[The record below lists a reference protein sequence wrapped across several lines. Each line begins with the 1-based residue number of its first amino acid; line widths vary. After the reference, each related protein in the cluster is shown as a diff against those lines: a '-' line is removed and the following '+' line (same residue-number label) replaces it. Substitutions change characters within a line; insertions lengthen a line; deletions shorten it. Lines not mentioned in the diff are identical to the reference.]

1 MFFDIIIQ
9 LEWRVLMFLKRI
21 ELQGF
26 KSFADKT
33 VIQFDQ
39 DITGIVGP
47 NGCGKSNV
55 NDAIRWVLG
64 EQSVKSLRSG
74 TNMSDIIFSGSE
86 YRKPVNMARVTLVF
100 DNSTRVFDSDFDEI
114 EITRQIL
121 RANNEAGYFINKTPC
136 RLKDINDLVMDTGL
150 GKDSLSII
158 TQGNISS
165 FADAKPE
172 DRRSLFE
179 EAAGVAKYKKRK
191 KVSLSKL
198 EQTKENLDRLQ
209 DILDELER
217 QIGPLEKQAKKAEKY
232 ISLREK
238 LSKIEISVLVEDIDQ
253 YNEKINQINKEL
265 FDIQAMHTSENAEL
279 LKQETRLESIR
290 KEMYALDKQINE
302 LQGKY
307 TKAMEENYQLERRK
321 IEQDE
326 KRKYMLKVADKK
338 ARQKEIQAMLEE
350 ARFEYQDRHQRLM
363 QTQQDLNNRRN
374 IVNDLKTKISKAR
387 YESDQ
392 ANNILTQL
400 QNRRQVLENMM
411 KQPFAHQQ
419 GVRSV
424 MQAKNSLSGVYGV
437 VSELLIAHADKALA
451 VNAALGGSIYQ
462 IITKNEADARNAIS
476 FLKRNRSGRATFLP
490 LSVCHPRK
498 MNEQVITIAST
509 SPGFLGFASECVDC
523 KEIFDP
529 VKERLLGNV
538 IVVDTLQNANETAKR
553 LRYAYKIVTL
563 DGDIVHTG
571 GSMTGGVTKNQSTP
585 VTMRQELDTINSKIE
600 GQKIKA
606 NSCLNETDI
615 LTQKLQKE
623 NDAIVTLQI
632 ELAKLENIY
641 ATKKAKYDSIL
652 AEYQELGVDI
662 EENAELAQDDL
673 VVQMSKMHA
682 VLDSLSLKI
691 QSLRQ
696 SRFDKGNDAEQLE
709 NQIRLVRRE
718 MNSKQSQIHNYEME
732 IVKVKTQL
740 ENALNRLSTDYEMT
754 YEYALTKKEDVE
766 IESAKEEVI
775 QLRQSISRLGNVNLD
790 APNEYKEVKERF
802 DFMTSQKEDL
812 EKASQQ
818 ILAAIDEM
826 DQTMISQFTD
836 MFNKINAELDGVF
849 KAMFGGGR
857 ASLSMVDPDDVLNTG
872 IDIDVQPPGKMVKN
886 IQTFSGG
893 EKALIAIS
901 VLFAILK
908 ARTMPLCI
916 FDEVEAALD
925 QANVERFARYLSHY
939 RGQSQFIAVTH
950 RPGTMEQCDTLYGV
964 TMQKDGV
971 SKVLKV
977 QLKDAVHIAKEEE

>member
-1 MFFDIIIQ
+1 
-9 LEWRVLMFLKRI
+9 MFLKRI

-121 RANNEAGYFINKTPC
+121 RANNEASYFINKTPC

-191 KVSLSKL
+191 KISLSKL

-307 TKAMEENYQLERRK
+307 TNAMEENYQLERRK

-606 NSCLNETDI
+606 DSCLNETDI

-682 VLDSLSLKI
+682 VLDSLSLEI

-775 QLRQSISRLGNVNLD
+775 QLRQAISRLGNVNLD

-950 RPGTMEQCDTLYGV
+950 RPGTMEQCDALYGV

>member
-1 MFFDIIIQ
+1 
-9 LEWRVLMFLKRI
+9 MFLKRI

-121 RANNEAGYFINKTPC
+121 RANNEASYFINKTPC

-279 LKQETRLESIR
+279 LKQETRLENIR

-437 VSELLIAHADKALA
+437 VSELLIAHTDKALA

-623 NDAIVTLQI
+623 NDTIVTLQI

-682 VLDSLSLKI
+682 VLDSLSLEI

-775 QLRQSISRLGNVNLD
+775 QLRQAISRLGNVNLD
-790 APNEYKEVKERF
+790 APNEYKDVKERF

-826 DQTMISQFTD
+826 DQTMISQFTE

>member
-1 MFFDIIIQ
+1 
-9 LEWRVLMFLKRI
+9 MFLKRI

-121 RANNEAGYFINKTPC
+121 RANNEASYFINKTPC

-191 KVSLSKL
+191 KISLSKL

-232 ISLREK
+232 ISLRDK

-606 NSCLNETDI
+606 DSCLNETDI

-662 EENAELAQDDL
+662 EENVELAQDDL

-775 QLRQSISRLGNVNLD
+775 QLRQAISRLGNVNLD

>member
-1 MFFDIIIQ
+1 
-9 LEWRVLMFLKRI
+9 MFLKRI

-121 RANNEAGYFINKTPC
+121 RANNEASYFINKTPC

-191 KVSLSKL
+191 KISLSKL

-232 ISLREK
+232 ISLRDK

-279 LKQETRLESIR
+279 LKQETRLENIR

-374 IVNDLKTKISKAR
+374 IVNDLKAKISKAR

-498 MNEQVITIAST
+498 MNEQVIIIAST

-606 NSCLNETDI
+606 DSCLNETDI

-682 VLDSLSLKI
+682 VLDSLSLEI

-775 QLRQSISRLGNVNLD
+775 QLRQAISRLGNVNLD

>member
-1 MFFDIIIQ
+1 
-9 LEWRVLMFLKRI
+9 MFLKRI

-33 VIQFDQ
+33 VILFDQ

-121 RANNEAGYFINKTPC
+121 RANNEASYFINKTPC

-437 VSELLIAHADKALA
+437 VSELLIAHTDKALA

-623 NDAIVTLQI
+623 NDTIVTLQI

-682 VLDSLSLKI
+682 VLDSLSLEI

-775 QLRQSISRLGNVNLD
+775 QLRQAISRLGNINLD

-826 DQTMISQFTD
+826 DQTMISQFTE

>member
-1 MFFDIIIQ
+1 
-9 LEWRVLMFLKRI
+9 MFLKRI

-121 RANNEAGYFINKTPC
+121 RANNEASYFINKTPC

-191 KVSLSKL
+191 KISLSKL

-606 NSCLNETDI
+606 DSCLNETDI

-718 MNSKQSQIHNYEME
+718 MNFKQSQIHNYEME

-775 QLRQSISRLGNVNLD
+775 QLRQAISRLGNVNLD

-826 DQTMISQFTD
+826 DQTMISQFTE

>member
-1 MFFDIIIQ
+1 
-9 LEWRVLMFLKRI
+9 MFLKRI

-121 RANNEAGYFINKTPC
+121 RANNEASYFINKTPC

-232 ISLREK
+232 ISLRDK

-363 QTQQDLNNRRN
+363 QTQQDLNNRRS

-606 NSCLNETDI
+606 DSCLNETDI

-623 NDAIVTLQI
+623 KDAIVTLQI

-682 VLDSLSLKI
+682 VLDSLSLEI

-775 QLRQSISRLGNVNLD
+775 QLRQAISRLGNVNLD

>member
-1 MFFDIIIQ
+1 
-9 LEWRVLMFLKRI
+9 MFLKRI

-121 RANNEAGYFINKTPC
+121 RANNEASYFINKTPC

-191 KVSLSKL
+191 KISLSKL

-307 TKAMEENYQLERRK
+307 TNAMEENYQLERRK

-424 MQAKNSLSGVYGV
+424 MQAKISLSGVYGV

-606 NSCLNETDI
+606 DSCLNETDI

-682 VLDSLSLKI
+682 VLDSLSLEI

-775 QLRQSISRLGNVNLD
+775 QLRQAISRLGNVNLD

>member
-1 MFFDIIIQ
+1 
-9 LEWRVLMFLKRI
+9 MFLKRI

-121 RANNEAGYFINKTPC
+121 RANNEASYFINKTPC

-232 ISLREK
+232 ISLRDK

-253 YNEKINQINKEL
+253 YNDKINQINKEL

-279 LKQETRLESIR
+279 LKQENRLESIR

-326 KRKYMLKVADKK
+326 KRKYMLQVADKQ
-338 ARQKEIQAMLEE
+338 ARQKELQAMLEE

-392 ANNILTQL
+392 ANNILIQL

-437 VSELLIAHADKALA
+437 VSELLIAHTDKALA

-490 LSVCHPRK
+490 LSVCHSRK
-498 MNEQVITIAST
+498 MNEQVITVAST

-585 VTMRQELDTINSKIE
+585 VTMRQELETINSKIE

-606 NSCLNETDI
+606 DNCLDETEI

-662 EENAELAQDDL
+662 EDSGELAQDDL

-682 VLDSLSLKI
+682 VLDSLSLEI

-696 SRFDKGNDAEQLE
+696 TRFDKGNEAEQLE

-718 MNSKQSQIHNYEME
+718 MSSKQSQIHNYEME
-732 IVKVKTQL
+732 VVKIKTQL

-766 IESAKEEVI
+766 IERAKEEVI
-775 QLRQSISRLGNVNLD
+775 QLRQAISRLGNVNLD

-826 DQTMISQFTD
+826 DKTMISQFTE

-857 ASLSMVDPDDVLNTG
+857 ASLSMVDPEDVLNTG

-977 QLKDAVHIAKEEE
+977 QLKDAVHIAKEEK

>member
-1 MFFDIIIQ
+1 
-9 LEWRVLMFLKRI
+9 MFLKRI

-121 RANNEAGYFINKTPC
+121 RANNEASYFINKTPC

-279 LKQETRLESIR
+279 LKQETRLENIR

-374 IVNDLKTKISKAR
+374 IVNDLKMKISKAR

-682 VLDSLSLKI
+682 VLDSLSLEI

-775 QLRQSISRLGNVNLD
+775 QLRQAISRLGNVNLD
-790 APNEYKEVKERF
+790 APNEYKDVKERF

-826 DQTMISQFTD
+826 DQTMISQFTE

-977 QLKDAVHIAKEEE
+977 QLKDAVHIAKEEK

>member
-1 MFFDIIIQ
+1 
-9 LEWRVLMFLKRI
+9 MFLKRI

-121 RANNEAGYFINKTPC
+121 RANNEASYFINKTPC

-191 KVSLSKL
+191 KISLSKL

-606 NSCLNETDI
+606 DSCLNETDI

-623 NDAIVTLQI
+623 KDAIVTLQI

-682 VLDSLSLKI
+682 VLDSLSLEI

-775 QLRQSISRLGNVNLD
+775 QLRQAISRLGNVNLD
-790 APNEYKEVKERF
+790 APNEYKGVKERF

>member
-1 MFFDIIIQ
+1 
-9 LEWRVLMFLKRI
+9 MFLKRI

-121 RANNEAGYFINKTPC
+121 RANNEASYFINKTPC

-191 KVSLSKL
+191 KISLSKL

-232 ISLREK
+232 ISLRDK

-265 FDIQAMHTSENAEL
+265 FDIQAMHTSENVEL

-307 TKAMEENYQLERRK
+307 TNAMEENYQLERRK

-606 NSCLNETDI
+606 DSCLNETDI

-682 VLDSLSLKI
+682 VLDSLSLEI

-775 QLRQSISRLGNVNLD
+775 QLRQAISRLGNVNLD

>member
-1 MFFDIIIQ
+1 
-9 LEWRVLMFLKRI
+9 MFLKRI

-121 RANNEAGYFINKTPC
+121 RANNEASYFINKTPC

-191 KVSLSKL
+191 KISLSKL

-232 ISLREK
+232 ISLRDK

-279 LKQETRLESIR
+279 LKQETRLENIR

-374 IVNDLKTKISKAR
+374 IVNDLKAKISKAR

-606 NSCLNETDI
+606 DSCLNETDI

-682 VLDSLSLKI
+682 VLDSLSLEI

-775 QLRQSISRLGNVNLD
+775 QLRQAISRLGNVNLD

-812 EKASQQ
+812 KKASQQ

>member
-1 MFFDIIIQ
+1 
-9 LEWRVLMFLKRI
+9 MFLKRI

-121 RANNEAGYFINKTPC
+121 RANNEASYFINKTPC

-191 KVSLSKL
+191 KISLSKL

-606 NSCLNETDI
+606 DSCLNETDI

-682 VLDSLSLKI
+682 VLDSLSLEI

-775 QLRQSISRLGNVNLD
+775 QLRQAISRLGNVNLD

-826 DQTMISQFTD
+826 NQTMISQFTD

>member
-1 MFFDIIIQ
+1 
-9 LEWRVLMFLKRI
+9 MFLKRI

-121 RANNEAGYFINKTPC
+121 RANNEASYFINKTPC

-606 NSCLNETDI
+606 DSCLNETDI

-623 NDAIVTLQI
+623 KDAIVTLQI

-652 AEYQELGVDI
+652 VEYQELGVDI

-682 VLDSLSLKI
+682 VLDSLSLEI

-775 QLRQSISRLGNVNLD
+775 QLRQAISRLGNVNLD

>member
-1 MFFDIIIQ
+1 
-9 LEWRVLMFLKRI
+9 MFLKRI

-121 RANNEAGYFINKTPC
+121 RANNEASYFINKTPC

-232 ISLREK
+232 ISLRDK

-253 YNEKINQINKEL
+253 YNDKINQINKEL

-279 LKQETRLESIR
+279 LKQENRLECIR

-326 KRKYMLKVADKK
+326 KRKYMLQVADKQ
-338 ARQKEIQAMLEE
+338 ARQKELQAMLEE

-392 ANNILTQL
+392 ANNILIQL

-437 VSELLIAHADKALA
+437 VSELLIAHTDKALA

-498 MNEQVITIAST
+498 MNEQVITVAST

-529 VKERLLGNV
+529 VRERLLGNV

-585 VTMRQELDTINSKIE
+585 VTMRQELETINSKIE

-606 NSCLNETDI
+606 DNCLDETEI

-662 EENAELAQDDL
+662 EDSGELAQDDL

-682 VLDSLSLKI
+682 VLDSLSLEI

-696 SRFDKGNDAEQLE
+696 TRFDKGNEAEQLE

-718 MNSKQSQIHNYEME
+718 MSSKQSQIHNYEME
-732 IVKVKTQL
+732 VVKIKTQL

-766 IESAKEEVI
+766 IERAKEEVI
-775 QLRQSISRLGNVNLD
+775 QLRQAISRLGNVNLD

-826 DQTMISQFTD
+826 DKTMISQFTE

-857 ASLSMVDPDDVLNTG
+857 ASLSMVDPEDVLNTG

-977 QLKDAVHIAKEEE
+977 QLKDAVHIAKEEK

>member
-1 MFFDIIIQ
+1 
-9 LEWRVLMFLKRI
+9 MFLKRI

-121 RANNEAGYFINKTPC
+121 RAHNEASYFINKTPC

-191 KVSLSKL
+191 KISLSKL

-232 ISLREK
+232 ISLRDK

-265 FDIQAMHTSENAEL
+265 FDIQAMHTSENVEL

-606 NSCLNETDI
+606 DSCLNETDI

-682 VLDSLSLKI
+682 VLDSLSLEI

-775 QLRQSISRLGNVNLD
+775 QLRQAISRLGNVNLD
-790 APNEYKEVKERF
+790 APNEYKEVEERF

>member
-1 MFFDIIIQ
+1 
-9 LEWRVLMFLKRI
+9 MFLKRI

-121 RANNEAGYFINKTPC
+121 RANNEASYFINKTPC

-217 QIGPLEKQAKKAEKY
+217 QIGPLENQAKKAEKY

-279 LKQETRLESIR
+279 LKQETRLENIR

-363 QTQQDLNNRRN
+363 QAQQDLNNRRN

-437 VSELLIAHADKALA
+437 VSELLIAHTDKALA

-682 VLDSLSLKI
+682 VLDSLSLEI

-775 QLRQSISRLGNVNLD
+775 QLRQAISRLGNVNLD

-826 DQTMISQFTD
+826 DQTMISQFTE

>member
-1 MFFDIIIQ
+1 
-9 LEWRVLMFLKRI
+9 MFLKRI

-121 RANNEAGYFINKTPC
+121 RANNEASYFINKTPC

-253 YNEKINQINKEL
+253 CNEKINQINKEL

-437 VSELLIAHADKALA
+437 VSELLIAHTDKALA

-682 VLDSLSLKI
+682 VLDSLSLEI

-775 QLRQSISRLGNVNLD
+775 QLRQAISRLGNVNLD
-790 APNEYKEVKERF
+790 APNEYKDVKERF

-826 DQTMISQFTD
+826 DQTMISQFTE

-977 QLKDAVHIAKEEE
+977 QLKDAVHIAKEEK

>member
-1 MFFDIIIQ
+1 
-9 LEWRVLMFLKRI
+9 MFLKRI

-121 RANNEAGYFINKTPC
+121 RANNEASYFINKTPC

-606 NSCLNETDI
+606 DSCLNETDI

-623 NDAIVTLQI
+623 KDAIVTLQI

-682 VLDSLSLKI
+682 VLDSLSLEI

-775 QLRQSISRLGNVNLD
+775 QLRQAISRLGNVNLD
-790 APNEYKEVKERF
+790 APNEYKEVKKRF

>member
-1 MFFDIIIQ
+1 MQ

-121 RANNEAGYFINKTPC
+121 RANNEASYFINKTPC

-232 ISLREK
+232 ISLRDK

-437 VSELLIAHADKALA
+437 VSELLIAHTDKALA

-682 VLDSLSLKI
+682 VLDSLSLEI

-775 QLRQSISRLGNVNLD
+775 QLRQAISRLGNVNLD
-790 APNEYKEVKERF
+790 APNEYKDVKERF

-826 DQTMISQFTD
+826 DQTMISQFTE

-977 QLKDAVHIAKEEE
+977 QLKDAVHIAKEEK

>member
-1 MFFDIIIQ
+1 
-9 LEWRVLMFLKRI
+9 MFLKRI

-121 RANNEAGYFINKTPC
+121 RANNEASYFINKTPC

-374 IVNDLKTKISKAR
+374 IVNDLKMKISKAR

-606 NSCLNETDI
+606 DSCLNETDI

-682 VLDSLSLKI
+682 VLDSLSLEI

-775 QLRQSISRLGNVNLD
+775 QLRQAISRLGNVNLD

-826 DQTMISQFTD
+826 DQTMISQFTE

>member
-1 MFFDIIIQ
+1 
-9 LEWRVLMFLKRI
+9 MFLKRI

-121 RANNEAGYFINKTPC
+121 RANNEASYFINKTPC

-606 NSCLNETDI
+606 DSCLNETDI

-682 VLDSLSLKI
+682 VLDSLSLEI

-775 QLRQSISRLGNVNLD
+775 QLRQAISRLGNVNLD

-950 RPGTMEQCDTLYGV
+950 RPGTMEKCDTLYGV

>member
-121 RANNEAGYFINKTPC
+121 RANNEASYFINKTPC

-232 ISLREK
+232 ISLREN

-374 IVNDLKTKISKAR
+374 IVNDLKMKISKAR

-623 NDAIVTLQI
+623 KDAIVTLQI

-682 VLDSLSLKI
+682 VLDSLSLEI

-775 QLRQSISRLGNVNLD
+775 QLRQAISRLGNINLD

-826 DQTMISQFTD
+826 DQTMISQFTE